1 MSGITDLATLL
12 RSMTP
17 ALNAGEYCFA
27 TLPPDHPLPLT
38 ACIATLLE
46 REGRSVVL
54 STEDAA
60 QWQLAAQ
67 FPCAWITL
75 TVHSALHAV
84 GLTAAVSHALAEAG
98 IACNVVAG
106 NCHDHLFVPYAAAE
120 RAMHIL
126 NRLAETA

>member
-1 MSGITDLATLL
+1 MSGITDLAILL

-17 ALNAGEYCFA
+17 ALNAGEYRFA
-27 TLPPDHPLPLT
+27 TLPPDHPLPLA
-38 ACIATLLE
+38 ACMATVHE
-46 REGRSVVL
+46 REGRSVVV
-54 STEDAA
+54 SAETADT
-60 QWQLAAQ
+60 WQLDAQ

-84 GLTAAVSHALAEAG
+84 GLTAAVSRALAEAG

-106 NCHDHLFVPYAAAE
+106 NCHDHLFVPYAEAE

-126 NRLAETA
+126 TRLAETA